1 MSSGDGTQDFFEE
14 VLHSQVATVV
24 CGSCGSEVAVNKVY
38 LPYLVDHRVRSCKK
52 CPVKQ
57 Q

>member
-1 MSSGDGTQDFFEE
+1 MSSGDGTRDFFEE

-24 CGSCGSEVAVNKVY
+24 CGSCGSEVVVNKVY
-38 LPYLVDHRVRSCKK
+38 LPYLPSGRVRSCKK